1 MWRALAACACAEAVV
16 NAGKSAGVSLS
27 YFFVATSDS
36 GGAEA
41 AAPFTLSLARR
52 APVATDTL

>member
-27 YFFVATSDS
+27 YFFCGNERL
-36 GGAEA
+36 GGG
-41 AAPFTLSLARR
+41 
-52 APVATDTL
+52 